1 MDVVTVESFAL
12 DIRPLTNTDVV
23 TVEATNLNIR
33 QLTNT
38 DVVTVEATNLN
49 IRQLTNTD
57 VVTVESFGLDIRP
70 LTNMDVVTVEA
81 TNLNIR
87 YLTSVS
93 DSISSIQ
100 TGDWYVRLNDGGG
113 NSISHFDNAL
123 GVALYGSENGT
134 TKTIV
139 AVNSDGLLK
148 TSVIGNDG
156 TTDRILKT
164 DTTGKLNVN
173 TTPNPSTGTYMNINV
188 GTTGQVIK
196 NSAALLTSITASNLS
211 GSMRYLRIYN
221 KATAPTDSDDASGS
235 VFLYI
240 IPLQANST
248 ITMSYPSPVS
258 FGSGLAI
265 RATVGVASGDTN
277 APGSNEVVVNVA
289 YI

>member
-1 MDVVTVESFAL
+1 LSVILYGRIDASTKEAIAITSGGLIKTSLYGNDGTTDTILLTDNTGKLQVDIASMPSITVTTSDF
-12 DIRPLTNTDVV
+12 DMRD
-23 TVEATNLNIR
+23 
-33 QLTNT
+33 
-38 DVVTVEATNLN
+38 
-49 IRQLTNTD
+49 
-57 VVTVESFGLDIRP
+57 
-70 LTNMDVVTVEA
+70 
-81 TNLNIR
+81 
-87 YLTSVS
+87 LTSVT
-93 DSISSIQ
+93 DSISAVQSGNWSVI
-100 TGDWYVRLNDGGG
+100 LNDGEG

-123 GVALYGSENGT
+123 GVALYGTANGT
-134 TKTIV
+134 TKTVV
-139 AVNSDGLLK
+139 AVNSDGLIK
-148 TSVIGNDG
+148 TSVMGNDG

-248 ITMSYPSPVS
+248 MTISYPSPVS